1 MLGKKLHRKM
11 FFYTIFLMFIVWML
25 AEPDTALSY
34 RDACFFVL
42 MLFLAQA
49 WIEKKYLYSK
59 LSVKY
64 KNQADLLNNLF
75 LNCPDLVYRKDA
87 NLRYKDC
94 NPIMRTMLNLDKKES
109 IFNKT
114 DYDFYPRKTA
124 KIIRYY
130 DRQVLES
137 GRIVSYKI
145 EKNQPNGENKIYET
159 LLAPVT
165 DKTHITGVIGILRDT
180 TQFETLKEKLFIQN
194 AQLESILNNMP
205 YIVYMKDCEGK
216 LIFGNKNLEKQ
227 IGQPYNKLLGINF
240 SEKYFSEF
248 IEEVQKED
256 KQVIETKENI
266 VIERQLNFFS
276 DTKGWYQIGK
286 SPILDHK
293 NNVVGIIVMIKNIDN
308 EKALEAQ
315 KRNLVSTITHDLK
328 TPTNAQ
334 LGAMNILLDGSLGEL
349 NKEQKEMIEL
359 SKNSNIYMKNMI
371 STILSAYKSEDEPN
385 TVIPS
390 VFNFYELVHL
400 TSKEIANLAI
410 TKQQNIVIISQL
422 LNEEIQADKLQIKR
436 AVMNLL
442 GNAITYGFDKTDIV
456 VNLQEQK
463 NDIVFNVVNKGY
475 HITDEKIR
483 EIFEKYKTNENARF
497 NKASTGLGL
506 YLSKKIIKSHNGEI
520 YARSDTNNTC
530 TFGFKIPRIFETE
543 ESRIKEIIN

>member
-11 FFYTIFLMFIVWML
+11 LFYSIFLLFIAWML
-25 AEPDTALSY
+25 AEPTNALSF
-34 RDACFFVL
+34 RDACFL
-42 MLFLAQA
+42 ILLLFLAQSL
-49 WIEKKYLYSK
+49 IEKKYLYKK

-64 KNQADLLNNLF
+64 KNQADLLNKLF

-87 NLRYKDC
+87 SLRYKDC
-94 NPIMRTMLNLDKKES
+94 NPVMRAMLNLNKKES
-109 IFNKT
+109 IYNKT

-130 DRQVLES
+130 DKQVIKS

-145 EKNQPNGENKIYET
+145 EKKQPNGENKIYET

-205 YIVYMKDCEGK
+205 YIVYMKDCEGR
-216 LIFGNKNLEKQ
+216 LIFCNKNLEKE
-227 IGQPYNKLLGINF
+227 IGLPQSKLLGKNF
-240 SEKYFSEF
+240 TKEYFKDSYTEL
-248 IEEVQKED
+248 QKED
-256 KQVIETKENI
+256 EQVIETQKSLILEK
-266 VIERQLNFFS
+266 QLEFLS
-276 DTKGWYQIGK
+276 KPQGWYQIGK

-308 EKALEAQ
+308 EKALELQ

-371 STILSAYKSEDEPN
+371 STILSAYKSED
-385 TVIPS
+385 TGTHIDS
-390 VFNFYELVHL
+390 VKFNFYELVHL
-400 TSKEIANLAI
+400 TAKEIANLAI
-410 TKQQNIVIISQL
+410 TKHQNIIIISKL
-422 LNEEIQADKLQIKR
+422 LNEQVLADKLQIKR

-442 GNAITYGFDKTDIV
+442 GNAITYGFEKTDIIV
-456 VNLQEQK
+456 ELYEQK
-463 NDIVFNVVNKGY
+463 DNIVFNVINKGY
-475 HITDEKIR
+475 HISDEKLK
-483 EIFEKYKTNENARF
+483 EIFEKYKTNENAKF

-520 YARSDTNNTC
+520 YAGSKPDNTC
-530 TFGFKIPRIFETE
+530 IFGFKIPRLYEAKPQK
-543 ESRIKEIIN
+543 IKEPVN